1 MRYVM
6 KFKKGDYFIIIKDNT
21 DILYNG
27 MIIRCI
33 GIRKKF
39 KRWKYYGEVIKN
51 NDKLNYYG
59 KTFPFNVDEVKK
71 LSKEELMLEL
81 L

>member
-1 MRYVM
+1 MR
-6 KFKKGDYFIIIKDNT
+6 FKKGDYFIIIKDNT
-21 DILYNG
+21 DTLYNG

-33 GIRKKF
+33 GRCKF
-39 KRWKYYGEVIKN
+39 RQWKYDGEVIKN

-59 KTFPFNVDEVKK
+59 KKFPFNVDEVKK